1 MSSGKTLAYH
11 SQEQGSIPMQ
21 GIFLFMVFIRF
32 LGIEGQGSNPGL
44 DINHFSFDIDSEI
57 TVIDRHSS
65 CNDGQIPGSR
75 AAGKLPY
82 FYGQIF
88 YSVYIYIY
96 YIYHLT

>member
-1 MSSGKTLAYH
+1 
-11 SQEQGSIPMQ
+11 MQ

-88 YSVYIYIY
+88 YSVVS
-96 YIYHLT
+96 LALQVT